1 VRSSAARSGNLA
13 KAHMTILGK
22 AAMLLSFDIAPEAI
36 AEHDDWHTHEHM
48 PERLSI
54 PGFLRGTRWIA
65 TRGAP
70 RYCVLYEVRALDVL
84 TSEAYLAR
92 LNSPTPWTTKI
103 MPSYRGMRRGLCTVT
118 ASFGLGS
125 GHAGVVVRFKPEA
138 GAEAALRKWLVEEAL
153 PPLAA
158 LRGIAGVH
166 LLEGAGA
173 APMTKEQSI
182 RGADAGVDWALVL
195 TGYHADALAGLRRD
209 ALGDAALQQYGATA
223 VTDAAYRLDYAL
235 SEREAKV

>member
-1 VRSSAARSGNLA
+1 
-13 KAHMTILGK
+13 
-22 AAMLLSFDIAPEAI
+22 
-36 AEHDDWHTHEHM
+36 
-48 PERLSI
+48 
-54 PGFLRGTRWIA
+54 
-65 TRGAP
+65 
-70 RYCVLYEVRALDVL
+70 VRALDVL
-84 TSEAYLAR
+84 TSQAYLAR

-195 TGYHADALAGLRRD
+195 TGYDADALAGLRRD